1 MSADVALATSEEND
15 NGSAANNVYVAPGG
29 ELEDD
34 CEEGEIVDEE
44 DEDISVSAPSA
55 APTDAPNTRDAPDKS
70 HDSNSSPSKKSEKR
84 STASSKS
91 KPKES
96 AKSSS
101 SDRKDR
107 YD

>member
-15 NGSAANNVYVAPGG
+15 NGSTTNSSNVAPGG

-44 DEDISVSAPSA
+44 DEDVTVSAPST
-55 APTDAPNTRDAPDKS
+55 APTNAPSTLDAHDKA
-70 HDSNSSPSKKSEKR
+70 HGNSSPSKKSVRR
-84 STASSKS
+84 SSSSSKS
-91 KPKES
+91 KSKDS

-101 SDRKDR
+101 SDKKDR